1 MAWTEIT
8 TKDIAIQGE
17 DFKYNCMASGTI
29 KKGQALVN
37 ITDGD
42 TSDIYVISSSLATST
57 KFVGVAVTDAVKGE
71 PVAVYGQGAICWGRG
86 DSALTYGDYLIAD
99 DDGVD
104 VDDSDYQGFAHS
116 LQEIGL
122 IIDNT
127 PPNELYSLMS
137 EVNPDASE
145 ATDRII
151 RYLQK
156 SEIGLL
162 QMLMKLF
169 TPNRNGFQL
178 KRLSK
183 LTPQDIDY
191 KEIWFSAPSILIKA
205 DRV

>member
-99 DDGVD
+99 DDGEFDD
-104 VDDSDYQGFAHS
+104 VVCSMTVNTFPNKDMVNGMFKEASRVIKSKGKVVIS
-116 LQEIGL
+116 LPHPLTLDQKTKFRWTEWKEGQTQQNLKPGETVKRKIMGKNGEM
-122 IIDNT
+122 ITVINYYW
-127 PPNELYSLMS
+127 PP
-137 EVNPDASE
+137 D
-145 ATDRII
+145 
-151 RYLQK
+151 
-156 SEIGLL
+156 
-162 QMLMKLF
+162 F
-169 TPNRNGFQL
+169 
-178 KRLSK
+178 
-183 LTPQDIDY
+183 
-191 KEIWFSAPSILIKA
+191 
-205 DRV
+205 

>member
-99 DDGVD
+99 DDGQFDD
-104 VDDSDYQGFAHS
+104 V
-116 LQEIGL
+116 
-122 IIDNT
+122 
-127 PPNELYSLMS
+127 
-137 EVNPDASE
+137 ASE
-145 ATDRII
+145 TETAASGVAQAMNTIGSAGEFKLKII
-151 RYLQK
+151 R
-156 SEIGLL
+156 
-162 QMLMKLF
+162 
-169 TPNRNGFQL
+169 
-178 KRLSK
+178 
-183 LTPQDIDY
+183 
-191 KEIWFSAPSILIKA
+191 
-205 DRV
+205 